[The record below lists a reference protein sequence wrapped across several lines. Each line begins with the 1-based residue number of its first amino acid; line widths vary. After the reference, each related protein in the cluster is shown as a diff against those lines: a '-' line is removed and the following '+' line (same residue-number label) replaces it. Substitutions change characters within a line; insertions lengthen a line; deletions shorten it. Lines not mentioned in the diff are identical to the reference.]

1 MSVCQPYGQEIVC
14 LCENVHT
21 ILRYIHCKELLE
33 RFFYLSPSSRC
44 HLTSPAPED
53 TAEVD
58 SSRGGAGAAS
68 LSRSMDLNTEIVLSG
83 TIVLLMLLVLV
94 VW

>member
-1 MSVCQPYGQEIVC
+1 MKG
-14 LCENVHT
+14 
-21 ILRYIHCKELLE
+21 
-33 RFFYLSPSSRC
+33 FYLSPSSRC